1 MTKTR
6 GVTWT
11 TAQTQGLGERVYMS
25 GEDEGGG
32 VTWTVGRGGE
42 GGCSSQSMIISATAT
57 EAIRT
62 SS

>member
-1 MTKTR
+1 
-6 GVTWT
+6 
-11 TAQTQGLGERVYMS
+11 MS

-32 VTWTVGRGGE
+32 VTWTVGRGVE